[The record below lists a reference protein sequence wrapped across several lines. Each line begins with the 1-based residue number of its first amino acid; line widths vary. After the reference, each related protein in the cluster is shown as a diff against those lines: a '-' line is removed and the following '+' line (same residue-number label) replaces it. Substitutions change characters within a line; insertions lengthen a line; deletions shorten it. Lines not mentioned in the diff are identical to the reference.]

1 MTPARASP
9 SPPPGPAS
17 LYFGQVMHAR
27 LKPVGHRFVY
37 SVFCLLIDLDQL
49 PQAGQA
55 SRWFSISRF
64 NLLSFQPSDHGD
76 GTPLRH
82 YAQTL
87 LAPTG
92 VTYDKIL
99 LLCYPRVLG
108 FAFNPISVY
117 FCYAQGKISAL
128 IYEVRNTFG
137 QKHSYIAPI
146 GDGELSAAGVRQER
160 AKLFHVSPFMDMDM
174 LYRFRLRPPAETV
187 ALRILACDSAGPMLA
202 ATFSGQHRA
211 LADASVLA
219 AFFGLPLM
227 TAKVVGG
234 IHWEALKLWIKG
246 MVWRAR
252 PLPPQASSFLAPAAI
267 SAHARPIA
275 KTQA

>member
-1 MTPARASP
+1 MTQAQTVS

-27 LKPVGHRFVY
+27 LKPIGHRFAY
-37 SVFCLLIDLDQL
+37 SVFCLLIDIDQL
-49 PQAGQA
+49 PQANRA
-55 SRWFSISRF
+55 SRWFSINRF
-64 NLLSFQPSDHGD
+64 NLLSFRPSDHGS
-76 GTPLRH
+76 GTPLRQH
-82 YAQTL
+82 VETL

-92 VTYDKIL
+92 VIYDQIA

-117 FCYAQGKISAL
+117 FCYAQGQISAL

-137 QKHSYIAPI
+137 QKHSYVAPV
-146 GDGELSAAGVRQER
+146 GKGELSPAGVRQER
-160 AKLFHVSPFMDMDM
+160 GKLFYVSPFMDMDL

-187 ALRILACDSAGPMLA
+187 ALRILACDKQGPLLA
-202 ATFSGQHRA
+202 ATFSGQRRA
-211 LADASVLA
+211 LANASVLA

-246 MVWRAR
+246 VALRAR
-252 PLPPQASSFLAPAAI
+252 PLPPEASSFT
-267 SAHARPIA
+267 SAQDLSPHAKPIA
-275 KTQA
+275 KPQA